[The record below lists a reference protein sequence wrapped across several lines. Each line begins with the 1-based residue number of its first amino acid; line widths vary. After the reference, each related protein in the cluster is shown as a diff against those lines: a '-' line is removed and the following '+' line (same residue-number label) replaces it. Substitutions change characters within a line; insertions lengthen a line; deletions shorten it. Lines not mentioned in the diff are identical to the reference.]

1 MVSRVDQLK
10 LYKSNEMENEPQ
22 KNKSAIAIEAPSR
35 EQIAAAKK
43 ARRNLT
49 MPTHEPLSRESKQQ
63 VRSYAEGVILL
74 LMGAA
79 VAWFLR
85 DLQQTAWI
93 LAAILGVAGILLMIR
108 SHGK

>member
-1 MVSRVDQLK
+1 
-10 LYKSNEMENEPQ
+10 MENEPQ
-22 KNKSAIAIEAPSR
+22 RSKSAIAIDAPSR

-43 ARRNLT
+43 MRRNMTL
-49 MPTHEPLSRESKQQ
+49 PTHEPLSRESKLQ

-79 VAWFLR
+79 VAWFLW
-85 DLQQTAWI
+85 DLQQIAWI
-93 LAAILGVAGILLMIR
+93 LAAILGVAGFVIMAR